1 MERGEV
7 GLEIEAE
14 KGGGGTAGLRGLEAC
29 EADDA
34 RHSIE
39 IRHLAVVWNVQM
51 TGLRAGVEDLS
62 ASVWRLLLAV
72 VASFVIHRQQQRGE
86 EVLKVRRFCDWC
98 FEEKTA

>member
-1 MERGEV
+1 
-7 GLEIEAE
+7 
-14 KGGGGTAGLRGLEAC
+14 
-29 EADDA
+29 
-34 RHSIE
+34 
-39 IRHLAVVWNVQM
+39 VQM